1 MMDVGVLV
9 AARREARLLVVA
21 IQFLTRLPVPSL
33 KHYES
38 QWLSQ
43 SARYFP
49 LVGVL
54 VGVVNVCAWWL
65 ASRWWPPAVSV
76 GIMLTASLLLTGAF
90 HEDGFADSCDGFGGG
105 VTREKVLEIMKDS
118 RIGAYGAMGIF
129 MMLGLKWTILVAMP
143 VVMMPLVVVAAHSVS
158 RWCATS
164 LIWRMHYAR
173 TAGKSKPA
181 AESLGGAEWLASG
194 VIGAVAVGALVLFGT
209 GFDTAALAEYSPVQ
223 VAAAMGVAVLSS
235 ACVAYVAAVYCRQ
248 RIGGYT
254 GDCLGAVQQVTEA
267 AFLLGSLAMLHRS

>member
-1 MMDVGVLV
+1 MDAGVLV
-9 AARREARLLVVA
+9 AARREVKLLVVA

-33 KHYES
+33 KHYEA

-54 VGVVNVCAWWL
+54 VGLVNVCAWWL

-76 GIMLTASLLLTGAF
+76 GIMLAASLLVTGAF
-90 HEDGFADSCDGFGGG
+90 HEDGFADACDGFGGG
-105 VTREKVLEIMKDS
+105 VTRENVLAIMKDS

-129 MMLGLKWTILVAMP
+129 MILGLKWTVLVAMP
-143 VVMMPLVVVAAHSVS
+143 VVMMPFVVVGAHSFS
-158 RWCATS
+158 RWCATG
-164 LIWRMHYAR
+164 LIWRLRYVRAE
-173 TAGKSKPA
+173 GKSKPL
-181 AESLGGAEWLASG
+181 AESLTGREWLGSG
-194 VIGAVAVGALVLFGT
+194 VIG
-209 GFDTAALAEYSPVQ
+209 
-223 VAAAMGVAVLSS
+223 GVAVACLVLVGTRFDAAALVAYSALQIAS
-235 ACVAYVAAVYCRQ
+235 AMSVAVIGAACVAFVASVYCRQ

-254 GDCLGAVQQVTEA
+254 GDCLGAVQQVTEL

>member
-1 MMDVGVLV
+1 MMDAGVLV

-21 IQFLTRLPVPSL
+21 IQFLTRLPMPSL
-33 KHYES
+33 EQYEV

-54 VGVVNVCAWWL
+54 VGVVNVCVWWL

-76 GIMLTASLLLTGAF
+76 GIMLAASLLLTGAF

-143 VVMMPLVVVAAHSVS
+143 AAMMPFIVVAAHSFS
-158 RWCATS
+158 RWCSTC

-173 TAGKSKPA
+173 IAGKSKPL

-194 VIGAVAVGALVLFGT
+194 VIGAAAVGGLVLVGT
-209 GFDTAALAEYSPVQ
+209 GFDSAALADYSPVQ
-223 VAAAMGVAVLSS
+223 VAAAMGVACVGA
-235 ACVAYVAAVYCRQ
+235 ACVACVAAVYCRQ

-254 GDCLGAVQQVTEA
+254 GDCLGAVQQVTEV
-267 AFLLGSLAMLHRS
+267 AFLLGGLAMLRS